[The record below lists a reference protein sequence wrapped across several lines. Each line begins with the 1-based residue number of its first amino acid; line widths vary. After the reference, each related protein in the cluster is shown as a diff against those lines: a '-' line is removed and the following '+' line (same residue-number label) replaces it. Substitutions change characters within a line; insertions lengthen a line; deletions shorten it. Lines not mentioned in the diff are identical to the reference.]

1 MINNTT
7 EPDRSTETS
16 PTNCAIL
23 IIDDSETDRYTYRR
37 YLEAA
42 ERVDCQIWE
51 CESAELALEFCE
63 QTRPNLI
70 LLDYLMPD
78 LDGLQFLQKLADRVE
93 IVPPTI
99 MLTGQGNEQV
109 AVEAMKHGA
118 INYLVKAQL
127 TPLKLVNAVTSA
139 LSVQKLQAQIDRHQQ
154 QQNLLGTIVIKIGQS
169 VALSEVLQTTVQG
182 CLELL
187 DCDRVAI
194 YKLKPDLSGI
204 IVSEAVLPQWSSS
217 IGQQIEEDCFDERT
231 VHPMS
236 KYLDGGNFIVTDID
250 SADLLPCYV
259 AMLKQF
265 QVKSLIVV
273 PILLQAVVPLLSEP
287 VVWGLLI
294 VHQCRAPRMW
304 QADEQNLLQELSIQ
318 MAIAIRQA
326 ELVSNLHLTI
336 ARQQEVELQLRD
348 RVLEIEQTNLR
359 LSVVTNLLEKRNQE
373 LDEFACIASHDLQA
387 PLRGIANLTDW
398 LSKDLA
404 GTLPAEN
411 QQQIDLIQQ
420 RVLQMNT
427 LINGLLQYARV
438 GRENANTTSVN
449 LSQILTEVVETIDPP
464 AKFQINFPV
473 NPVNLST
480 QSLLLKQVFANLI
493 GNAIKYHNRLDGKI
507 DILAT
512 EGEHSWQFSVVDDGP
527 GIAPEHHHKIFGIFQ
542 TLKGNDDNQGSG
554 VGLAIVQKLVESRG
568 GSVWV
573 DSDLGKG
580 STFSFTWFDTPS

>member
-1 MINNTT
+1 MISNTK

-16 PTNCAIL
+16 PANCAIL

-42 ERVDCQIWE
+42 DLVGCQIWE

-63 QTRPNLI
+63 HTRPNLI

-78 LDGLQFLQKLADRVE
+78 LDGLQFLQELAERVK

-118 INYLVKAQL
+118 IDYLVKAQL

-139 LSVQKLQAQIDRHQQ
+139 LSVQKLQAQIDRQYQQ
-154 QQNLLGTIVIKIGQS
+154 QKLLGTIVVKIGQS
-169 VALSEVLQTTVQG
+169 VELSELLQTTVQG

-187 DCDRVAI
+187 DADRVAI
-194 YKLKPDLSGI
+194 YQLEPDLSGI

-231 VHPMS
+231 FHPMS
-236 KYLDGGNFIVTDID
+236 KYLDGGNFVVTDID
-250 SADLLPCYV
+250 SADLSPCYV

-273 PILLQAVVPLLSEP
+273 PILFRAVFPLLSEP
-287 VVWGLLI
+287 IVWGLLI
-294 VHQCRAPRMW
+294 VHQCRAARMW
-304 QADEQNLLQELSIQ
+304 QTDEQNLLQELSIQ

-326 ELVSNLHLTI
+326 ELVSDLHVTI
-336 ARQQEVELQLRD
+336 DRQQEVELQLRD

-420 RVLQMNT
+420 RVSQMNT

-438 GRENANTTSVN
+438 GRENANITNVN
-449 LSQILTEVVETIDPP
+449 LNRILTEVVETIDPP
-464 AKFQINFPV
+464 ATFKINFPA
-473 NPVNLST
+473 NPINLRT

-493 GNAIKYHNRLDGKI
+493 GNAVKYHDRLDGKI
-507 DILAT
+507 EIVAT
-512 EGEHSWQFSVVDDGP
+512 ERKHSWQFSVIDNGP

-542 TLKGNDDNQGSG
+542 TLKGNDDNKGSG

-580 STFSFTWFDTPS
+580 STFSFTWFDTP

>member
-1 MINNTT
+1 MTNNTKQ
-7 EPDRSTETS
+7 PDRSTETS
-16 PTNCAIL
+16 PASCSIL
-23 IIDDSETDRYTYRR
+23 IIDNSETDRYTYRR

-42 ERVDCQIWE
+42 DRVGCQIWE

-63 QTRPNLI
+63 HTRPNLI

-78 LDGLQFLQKLADRVE
+78 LDGLQFLQELAERVK

-99 MLTGQGNEQV
+99 MLTGQGNELV

-118 INYLVKAQL
+118 INYLIKGQL

-139 LSVQKLQAQIDRHQQ
+139 LSMQKLQARIDRQYQQ
-154 QQNLLGTIVIKIGQS
+154 QKLLGTIVVKIGQS
-169 VALSEVLQTTVQG
+169 VALSEVLQATVQG
-182 CLELL
+182 CRELL
-187 DCDRVAI
+187 DADRVAI
-194 YKLKPDLSGI
+194 YKLAPDLSGT

-217 IGQQIEEDCFDERT
+217 LGQQIEEDCFDERT

-250 SADLLPCYV
+250 SADLSPCYV

-265 QVKSLIVV
+265 QVRSLIVI
-273 PILLQAVVPLLSEP
+273 PILFRAVFPLSSEP
-287 VVWGLLI
+287 VVWGLLV
-294 VHQCRAPRMW
+294 VHQCRAVRMW
-304 QADEQNLLQELSIQ
+304 QADEQSLLQELSIQ

-326 ELVSNLHLTI
+326 ELVSDLHITI
-336 ARQQEVELQLRD
+336 DRQQEVELQLRD
-348 RVLEIEQTNLR
+348 RVLEIEQTNLQ
-359 LSVVTNLLEKRNQE
+359 LSVVTNLLEQRNQE

-387 PLRGIANLTDW
+387 PLRGIANLTEW
-398 LSKDLA
+398 LSNDLA

-438 GRENANTTSVN
+438 GRENANITNVN

-464 AKFQINFPV
+464 ATFQIHFPA
-473 NPVNLST
+473 NPIELRT

-493 GNAIKYHNRLDGKI
+493 GNAVKYHDRLDGKI
-507 DILAT
+507 EIVAT
-512 EGEHSWQFSVVDDGP
+512 ESEHSWQFSVVDDGP
-527 GIAPEHHHKIFGIFQ
+527 GIAPEHHRKIFGIFQ
-542 TLKGNDDNQGSG
+542 TLKGNDDNKGSG
-554 VGLAIVQKLVESRG
+554 VGLAIVKKLVESRG
-568 GSVWV
+568 GSLWV
-573 DSDLGKG
+573 DSAIGKG
-580 STFSFTWFDTPS
+580 STFSFTWFDTL